1 MSQLDLFDTLAGII
15 QPVTSKYHNTT
26 HLTGEQLTREI
37 VRTGTQNDK
46 VLQWFLRHPGE
57 WSPSQVWVL
66 TNMKAEGVPLTSIR
80 RAITDL
86 SDPKYGFKTYLEK
99 TGNMKVGIYGKP
111 EGCWRVKR

>member
-1 MSQLDLFDTLAGII
+1 MTAQLNLFDTLAEII
-15 QPVTSKYHNTT
+15 RPVTSKYHNTT

-80 RAITDL
+80 RGITDL
-86 SDPKYGFKTYLEK
+86 TLMGYLER
-99 TGNMKVGIYGKP
+99 TEQMRDGLYGKP
-111 EGCWRVKR
+111 EGCWRVK